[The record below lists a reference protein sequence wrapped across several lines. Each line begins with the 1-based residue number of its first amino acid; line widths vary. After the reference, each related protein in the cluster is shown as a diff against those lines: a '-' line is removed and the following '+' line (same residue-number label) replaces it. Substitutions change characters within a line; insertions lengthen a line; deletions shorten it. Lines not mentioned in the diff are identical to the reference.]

1 VQERCYVAL
10 FRFLPLRPNPTN
22 STHLSHVLPPV
33 ILGSYPW
40 HPTPPYSINAYTSL
54 TPPVYQK
61 VVPAPVFALLIELTT
76 LGPETEGAAARAPAP
91 AAASLADI
99 DDAEAEGSG
108 SPAGAGGSASGLSG
122 NEWERVSD
130 EGVRA

>member
-1 VQERCYVAL
+1 MLRC
-10 FRFLPLRPNPTN
+10 
-22 STHLSHVLPPV
+22 SISLPP
-33 ILGSYPW
+33 YPAQFLNQSKPYVTVLSSW
-40 HPTPPYSINAYTSL
+40 HPIAPYSIDAHTAL

-76 LGPETEGAAARAPAP
+76 LGPETEGAAALAPAP